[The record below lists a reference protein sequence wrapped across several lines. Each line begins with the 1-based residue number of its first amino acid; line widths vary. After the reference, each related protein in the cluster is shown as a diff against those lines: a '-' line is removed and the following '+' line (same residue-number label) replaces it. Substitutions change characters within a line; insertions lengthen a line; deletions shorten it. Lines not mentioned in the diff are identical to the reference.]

1 MSHRDNEFQVLQ
13 SGADPARGTKLAWA
27 DTRNSGVVRE
37 EAARL
42 NDARFMR
49 RALDLAWLGAGMTAP
64 NPMVGCVIVKD
75 GKIVGEGWHRGAG
88 LAHAEA
94 EALNAA
100 GDKARGGRAYVTL
113 EPCSHHGRTPPCAEA
128 LIRAGVAEVVY
139 ALADPHELAA
149 GGATRLQ
156 IAGLKV
162 RAGVLDREAREMNRA
177 WLHSLK
183 TKRPYVIAKAAMSL
197 DGRIATRL
205 GDSKWITGAEARDK
219 GHELRRM
226 ADTIIAG
233 AGTVIADDPAL
244 TARIDGETRGPLRV
258 VLDSKGRTSPGAK
271 AFERSGKGALL
282 ATTAAASPQRL
293 DRFRAHGV
301 ETLALAADGAGR
313 PYLDELLRAL
323 HGRGVVTAVVEGGGE
338 ALGSFLDADLIDEVW
353 LFLAP
358 VLIGGGKSAFAGQG
372 AAHLADL
379 RAFDFDA
386 PELVGRD
393 LFVRGVRNRGTA

>member
-27 DTRNSGVVRE
+27 DTRNRSVVRE

-379 RAFDFDA
+379 PAFDFDA